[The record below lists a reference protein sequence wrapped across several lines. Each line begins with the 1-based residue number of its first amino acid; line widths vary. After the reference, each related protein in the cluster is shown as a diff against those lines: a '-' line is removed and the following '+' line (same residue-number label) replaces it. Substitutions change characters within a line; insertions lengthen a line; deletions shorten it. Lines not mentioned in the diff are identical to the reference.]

1 MGANAARTANTAVQT
16 NDPGQAFFWQPEAGS
31 YFATASLELLRL
43 GLRAGLESGHG
54 VLVLTGEV
62 GSGKTLLLRM
72 ALQNLPAADGHTAYL
87 SYTSMSGH
95 EILQSIAFAFGM
107 PSGADA
113 PALTPQDWLAEQ
125 LKTWAARAEPAL
137 LVIDEAQS
145 LPPETLLSLLKLNQL
160 RPKGRHALRVILV
173 GQTPLLNMLKA
184 PELQAFAADIGP
196 RFHLSPLRAEE
207 SHAFIQSRLLLAA
220 ADHGPTEFKP
230 EAYEAIHAC
239 CVGNPGRI
247 KLLCKHLLQS
257 AWLMDEQQP
266 IDAAMVAAQA
276 EELGLDP
283 ALALSARGATTASSR
298 QGKGMPASAQGT
310 PGPAAPKRQHAHR
323 PLVGMVTAGLVLL
336 ATGLGALKH
345 WPELLGVAP
354 QTTAQQAATP
364 ELQNK
369 PWPTPPSPLINSQ
382 SSASTGKAVANA
394 SAPSATAS
402 EPPPPVAL
410 AFDDPSS
417 AALGSRVPPIKPA
430 LPAQASTSKTGNK
443 ACANLLARLSLG
455 EPLSAK
461 DRRELDEQCR

>member
-1 MGANAARTANTAVQT
+1 MGANAAKAANAAVTT

-43 GLRAGLESGHG
+43 GLRASLESGHG

-107 PSGADA
+107 PAGADA
-113 PALTPQDWLAEQ
+113 PALTPQDWLAAQ
-125 LKTWAARAEPAL
+125 LKTWAARGEPAL

-160 RPKGRHALRVILV
+160 RPKGQHALRVMLV

-184 PELQAFAADIGP
+184 PELHAFSADIGP

-283 ALALSARGATTASSR
+283 ALALSARGADGSALALPRADAAS
-298 QGKGMPASAQGT
+298 KA
-310 PGPAAPKRQHAHR
+310 GPIQAKRQHAHR
-323 PLVGMVTAGLVLL
+323 PLVGIVTAGLVLL

-345 WPELLGVAP
+345 WPDVVGQAP
-354 QTTAQQAATP
+354 QAAVPQAATP

-369 PWPTPPSPLINSQ
+369 PWPTPP
-382 SSASTGKAVANA
+382 
-394 SAPSATAS
+394 APALNTVVSNPDKATAAS
-402 EPPPPVAL
+402 DAPEPSSQEVPAPPVSL

-417 AALGSRVPPIKPA
+417 AAANKRGPPIKPI
-430 LPAQASTSKTGNK
+430 LPANAKTGNK
-443 ACANLLARLSLG
+443 ACTNLLARLSLG

-461 DRRELDEQCR
+461 DRQELDTQCR